1 MKHLGTIIML
11 SFAIMSAV
19 AADNSI
25 SLSGDWKFKLD
36 PDNVG
41 IKEKWFDKQ
50 LPDKAKLPG
59 SLDEQKLGFKN
70 DEVCLGHLTRE
81 YKYIGKA
88 WYQKEVDIPEN
99 WSNER
104 IVLFLERVMWET
116 KVYVDGNY
124 VGTEDSLCVPHVYN
138 LTDFLSP
145 GKHIITILVDNTVK
159 VNIGHSLAPL
169 LWAHAITEETQTDW
183 NGIIGRIELIATPKI
198 WIDSVQTYPDF
209 EKKVTKV
216 KVTIGNITGEK
227 VDGKINLEDLTD
239 EVSVSNIPF
248 SANEKETVIEANL
261 PFGKNPT
268 LWGEY
273 SPKLHEL
280 KVTLEGR
287 CPQRPNTHP
296 KNKVDG
302 DGDPPTRNVDDLKTI
317 QFGLRD
323 FRAAGHHFKL
333 NGRKIFLRGKL
344 DCAIFPLTGYPPMNV
359 EEWKRM
365 FNIYKDYGLNHVRF
379 HSWCPPEAAF
389 VAADELG
396 IILQPENPLWDGHG
410 LIGSDSERAAFI
422 LAEANRIVDT
432 YGNHPSFCF
441 MSMGNEL
448 GDGRDPF
455 LTYLVDYLKKKD
467 SRRLYTA
474 TSHPP
479 KEDRENDDFFVGAGT
494 SKGVARGINPFKDFS
509 AKLEHLKR
517 PIIAHEIGQPAIY
530 PNYKE
535 IPKYTG
541 HLKPRNLEA
550 FKKSLEKNN
559 MLDLADDFQKASG
572 KQAVEIYKEN
582 IEAQLRTTNVAGFH
596 LLDLQDFPGQGT
608 ALIGLLD
615 AFLDSK
621 GLITPEKFREFCSET
636 VPLIRTRSF
645 TWNSDETF
653 KATAEVVHYGETD
666 LENVEPVWTIKTK
679 NGKVLAKGEFKKL
692 NIPTGKT
699 TQLGEFEF
707 NFDKIK
713 TPQQLVVEISLEG
726 RCPQRPKNTRRN
738 KVAGDAD
745 PPVVA
750 NSWKLWVYPSA
761 NNGSRTTDH
770 GLRDITITKSW
781 DKKTKEILENGGKVL
796 LMPDAKTFVKA
807 EQSRWHPVFWCYGL
821 FKNQPETMGIL
832 CDTNYPGFAEF
843 PTDIYAD
850 WQWHDLLQHSE
861 ALLINETPADFR
873 PSVQFVP
880 EFYNNKK
887 YAAIFETKVGK
898 GKLIFCSIN
907 LRNNLENRREA
918 KQLLHSLLSYMDS
931 EKFLSTNMVD
941 GDGDPPTNQLEG
953 RCPQHPNSLDIK
965 TLDKIF
971 EMRPTVKKVEQPKNI
986 DKADLNIRAAANA
999 PVGKPEAWTAAADK
1013 AIALKKDFSYSV
1025 NGDVWHDAQSSAWH
1039 GQNIIITIDC
1049 PENFSGDFYA
1059 HFHDWN
1065 NQGRSTALFFCGK
1078 DLGPI
1083 ANYDGEGFWLK
1094 QKVTPAMAKTGK
1106 ITLDARNTKGPN
1118 VMISQIVLIPKKGK

>member
-1 MKHLGTIIML
+1 ML
-11 SFAIMSAV
+11 SFAIMSAG

-25 SLSGDWKFKLD
+25 SLSGNWNFKLD
-36 PDNVG
+36 PDNLG
-41 IKEKWFDKQ
+41 IKEQWFKQQ
-50 LPDKAKLPG
+50 LPDKVKLPG

-70 DEVCLGHLTRE
+70 DEICLGHLTRE

-88 WYQKEVDIPEN
+88 WYQKEVTIPEN
-99 WSNER
+99 WDNKR
-104 IVLFLERVMWET
+104 IVLFLERAMWET

-124 VGTEDSLCVPHVYN
+124 VGSQDSLCVPHIYN
-138 LTDFLSP
+138 LTDYLSP
-145 GKHIITILVDNTVK
+145 GKHNITILVDNTVK
-159 VNIGHSLAPL
+159 VNIGHTLSPW

-183 NGIIGRIELIATPKI
+183 NGIIGKIELIATPKV
-198 WIDSVQTYPDF
+198 WIDSVKTYPDF

-216 KVTIGNITGEK
+216 KVVIRNITGEK
-227 VDGKINLEDLTD
+227 VDGKINLDDLTD
-239 EVSVSNIPF
+239 NVSVSNIPF
-248 SANEKETVIEANL
+248 SANEKETVIEASL
-261 PFGKNPT
+261 PFAKTPT
-268 LWGEY
+268 LWDEY

-280 KVTLEGR
+280 VVSRTSQCGNSE
-287 CPQRPNTHP
+287 
-296 KNKVDG
+296 KNPHWEVRH
-302 DGDPPTRNVDDLKTI
+302 T
-317 QFGLRD
+317 FGLRD
-323 FRAAGHHFKL
+323 FRAKGHHFEL
-333 NGRKIFLRGKL
+333 NGRKVFLRGKL

-359 EEWKRM
+359 NEWKRM

-389 VAADELG
+389 IAADELG

-410 LIGSDSERAAFI
+410 MVGSDSERAAFI

-448 GDGRDPF
+448 GDGCDPY

-467 SRRLYTA
+467 PRHLYTA

-479 KEDRENDDFFVGAGT
+479 RAERENDDFFVGAGT

-509 AKLEHLKR
+509 DKLKHLKR
-517 PIIAHEIGQPAIY
+517 PLIAHEIGQPCIY

-541 HLKPRNLEA
+541 HLKPRNLET
-550 FKKSLEKNN
+550 FQQSLENNN
-559 MLDLADDFQKASG
+559 MLDLADDFQNASG

-653 KATAEVVHYGETD
+653 KATAEIAHFGKED
-666 LENVEPVWTIKTK
+666 LKDVKPVWTIKTK
-679 NGKVLAKGEFKKL
+679 DGKILAEGEFKKL
-692 NIPTGKT
+692 DIPTGKT

-707 NFDKIK
+707 KLDKIEK
-713 TPQQLVVEISLEG
+713 PEQLVVEISSKPHFQVRHSSES
-726 RCPQRPKNTRRN
+726 KI
-738 KVAGDAD
+738 
-745 PPVVA
+745 A
-750 NSWKLWVYPSA
+750 NSWKLWVYPK
-761 NNGSRTTDH
+761 NPLLRGVDPENLVSRET
-770 GLRDITITKSW
+770 GCVINDITITKSW
-781 DKKTKEILENGGKVL
+781 DAKTKEILENGGKVL
-796 LMPDAKTFVKA
+796 LMPETKTFIKA

-832 CDTNYPGFAEF
+832 CDTNHPSLAEF

-850 WQWHDLLQHSE
+850 WQWHDLLQNSE
-861 ALLINETPADFR
+861 ALLINDTPAAFR
-873 PSVQFVP
+873 PIVQFVP

-898 GKLIFCSIN
+898 GKLLFCSVN
-907 LRNNLENRREA
+907 LRNNLDNRREA

-931 EKFLSTNMVD
+931 EKFR
-941 GDGDPPTNQLEG
+941 PEK
-953 RCPQHPNSLDIK
+953 SLDKK

-971 EMRPTVKKVEQPKNI
+971 EMRPVVKKVEPPKNI
-986 DKADLNIRAAANA
+986 NKADINIRAAANA
-999 PVGKPEAWTAAADK
+999 PIGKPEAWSAAADK
-1013 AIALKKDFSYSV
+1013 AIALKKGFNYTV
-1025 NGDVWHDAQSSAWH
+1025 KGGIWRDAQSSSWH
-1039 GQNIIITIDC
+1039 GQNVIIDIDC
-1049 PENFSGDFYA
+1049 PEDFEGTFFA

-1065 NQGRSTALFFCGK
+1065 NQDRSVALFFCGK

-1083 ANYDGEGFWLK
+1083 AKYDGGGFWLK
-1094 QKVTPAMAKTGK
+1094 QAVTPEMAKTGK
-1106 ITLDARNTKGPN
+1106 ITLDARSTKGPN
-1118 VMISQIVLIPKKGK
+1118 VMISQIILIPNME